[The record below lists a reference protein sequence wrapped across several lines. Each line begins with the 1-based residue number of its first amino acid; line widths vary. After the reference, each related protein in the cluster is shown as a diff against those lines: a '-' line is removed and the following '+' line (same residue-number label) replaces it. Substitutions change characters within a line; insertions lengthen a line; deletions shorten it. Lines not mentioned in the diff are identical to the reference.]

1 MEAALEHEPEPA
13 AVYVP
18 RALGS
23 GEPLDRKRLLAAPLK
38 TLPRPT
44 ILDAP
49 ITKLRGAGPKLAE
62 AAAEMG
68 ISSLGDLLRHLP
80 HGYRDRAEPVGLADL
95 KLGEEATVK
104 VEVSRAKVRPTR
116 RRRLT
121 ILEAD
126 VSDATGQ
133 TKAIWF
139 NRAWLADRLHP
150 GTRLFLHGKLEKRGF
165 TVAEHEFLDS
175 SEAGLHTTGIVPVH
189 AASERLRPQ
198 RIREWAWQAIPL
210 ARHAVEPVPGRLRRE
225 LRLAGAE
232 DALVAS
238 HFPPDEHAAEA
249 ARERLAFEE
258 LFLYQAALVSRRGR
272 RVSGKRGIRLPERG
286 GQAAAWIDSLPF
298 ELTGDQRRAIDEID
312 EDLAA
317 AQPMQRLLMGE
328 VGSGKAQPLDSLVLT
343 PAGFARMGDLTVGD
357 EVVNPT
363 GERTTVTGVFPQ
375 GERDVY
381 RVWFSDGT
389 HADCDLEH
397 LWQVRTS
404 TARWRED
411 RPKVMSLNEIAADL
425 RRPSGYAKWHV
436 ELPEAA
442 DLECGEPRPIDPYTL
457 GLLLGDGGLSRPD
470 RVRFTS
476 SDDELVDALRAAVAP
491 ECELR
496 QEPHRPYDWKVVR
509 TNPDTTQVLAQ
520 VSENKP
526 ETLAQAYRS
535 GATSEAIA
543 TRVTYTAGTVRR
555 RLKDLG
561 VTIRPA
567 HPLPS
572 PLREQLASLGLM
584 GKNASQK
591 FVPKPYLNAPV
602 RDRHALLQG
611 LLDTDGTLDNSRG
624 CNVTFTSISRQL
636 AEDVAWLV
644 RSLGGRARCRHQ
656 RKRSGSSWRTSVIVP
671 AGYPPFRLHRKATLV
686 KRRTKYANPAKA
698 IERIERLGKKE
709 VQCISV
715 AHTNQLYITD
725 EFTITHN
732 TVVALYAMLRAIEA
746 GHQAALMA
754 PTETLAEQHFRTLET
769 LLASEPVASTLLTSA
784 TPASRRRE
792 LLDSLAAG
800 QPQLVV
806 GTHALIEEAVEFSS
820 LAVAVVDEQHRFG
833 VRQRAALDA
842 KGPGGRLPHVLH
854 MTATPIPRTLSLT
867 AYGDLDTTALRELPA
882 GRQPIR
888 TRVVDEESRPA
899 AYEFIRA
906 RLREGRQAF
915 VVCPLVADSEAVQA
929 KAAEAEAKRLA
940 ATDLRDFRVALL
952 HGQMSSEQKG
962 RAMEAFASG
971 AADVLVATTV
981 IEVGIDVPNATVM
994 LVEGAERF
1002 GLSQLHQL
1010 RGRVGRGEH
1019 ESFCILFG
1027 DPESDAARARLD
1039 AIAEEGD
1046 GFALAEVDLSI
1057 RGEGEILGTRQHG
1070 LPRFRAATL
1079 PEDTALLLEARRRVL
1094 ELRERHGSLEAASL
1108 GPLMD
1113 EARRR
1118 FGDERREQIA
1128 A

>member
-1 MEAALEHEPEPA
+1 MEAALEHQPEPA

-23 GEPLDRKRLLAAPLK
+23 GEPLDRERLLAAPLK
-38 TLPRPT
+38 TLPRPA

-80 HGYRDRAEPVGLADL
+80 HGYRDRAEPVGLAEL

-104 VEVSRAKVRPTR
+104 VEVGRARVRPTR

-126 VSDATGQ
+126 VRDATGQ
-133 TKAIWF
+133 AKAVWF
-139 NRAWLADRLHP
+139 NRAWLADRLQP

-165 TVAEHEFLDS
+165 NVAEHEFLDS
-175 SEAGLHTTGIVPVH
+175 TEAGLHTTGIVPVH

-238 HFPPDEHAAEA
+238 HFPHDEHAAEA

-272 RVSGKRGIRLPERG
+272 RVSGERGIRLPESG

-298 ELTGDQRRAIDEID
+298 ELTGDQRRAIEEID

-328 VGSGKAQPLDSLVLT
+328 VGSGK
-343 PAGFARMGDLTVGD
+343 
-357 EVVNPT
+357 
-363 GERTTVTGVFPQ
+363 
-375 GERDVY
+375 
-381 RVWFSDGT
+381 
-389 HADCDLEH
+389 
-397 LWQVRTS
+397 
-404 TARWRED
+404 
-411 RPKVMSLNEIAADL
+411 
-425 RRPSGYAKWHV
+425 
-436 ELPEAA
+436 
-442 DLECGEPRPIDPYTL
+442 
-457 GLLLGDGGLSRPD
+457 
-470 RVRFTS
+470 
-476 SDDELVDALRAAVAP
+476 
-491 ECELR
+491 
-496 QEPHRPYDWKVVR
+496 
-509 TNPDTTQVLAQ
+509 
-520 VSENKP
+520 
-526 ETLAQAYRS
+526 
-535 GATSEAIA
+535 
-543 TRVTYTAGTVRR
+543 
-555 RLKDLG
+555 
-561 VTIRPA
+561 
-567 HPLPS
+567 
-572 PLREQLASLGLM
+572 
-584 GKNASQK
+584 
-591 FVPKPYLNAPV
+591 
-602 RDRHALLQG
+602 
-611 LLDTDGTLDNSRG
+611 
-624 CNVTFTSISRQL
+624 
-636 AEDVAWLV
+636 
-644 RSLGGRARCRHQ
+644 
-656 RKRSGSSWRTSVIVP
+656 
-671 AGYPPFRLHRKATLV
+671 
-686 KRRTKYANPAKA
+686 
-698 IERIERLGKKE
+698 
-709 VQCISV
+709 
-715 AHTNQLYITD
+715 
-725 EFTITHN
+725 
-732 TVVALYAMLRAIEA
+732 TVVCVHAMLRAIEA

-769 LLASEPVASTLLTSA
+769 LLAARDETGCSSPHPRITATLLTSA
-784 TPASRRRE
+784 TPAARRRE
-792 LLDSLAAG
+792 LRDSLAAG

-806 GTHALIEEAVEFSS
+806 GTHALIEEAVQFSS

-899 AYEFIRA
+899 AYDFIRA

-971 AADVLVATTV
+971 EADVLVATTV

-1094 ELRERHGSLEAASL
+1094 QLRERHGSLEAASL

-1118 FGDERREQIA
+1118 FGDERSEQIA